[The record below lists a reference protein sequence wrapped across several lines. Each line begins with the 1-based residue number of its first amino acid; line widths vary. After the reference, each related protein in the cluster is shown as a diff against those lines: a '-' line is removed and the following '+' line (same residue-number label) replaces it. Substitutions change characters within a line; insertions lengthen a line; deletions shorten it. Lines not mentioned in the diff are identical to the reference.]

1 MAGQVSLRHK
11 LVLFKHILNYFGV
24 SDILRLSETLKREKE
39 TFDADGKSYYFNAL
53 KGLNLKI
60 DEETLSRY
68 DGNIKAYLN
77 HINKLRSEKINLKY
91 FQYLAVLFTEIFL
104 DNLFNRNGEFL
115 KELNDFVEKENREN
129 SKEYPKFSKDD
140 LSKIAYWMATGSGKT
155 LIMHINW
162 LQFHKYNKKNIDNIL
177 LITPNESLSK
187 QHFDELI
194 KSNIPVKIFNGSNA
208 QKDMIQIIEIHKLTE
223 EKKGKGEGVSVEVS
237 AFEGNNLVFVDE
249 GHKGFSGKA
258 WKSLR
263 DKISEIGFTFEYSAT
278 FDEAISSKKDELM
291 EEYSKAIIMDY
302 SYRYFYYDGFGKDF
316 TVLNLKNTEYAKH
329 KELIFLTN
337 LLSFYQQLKFY
348 LDNKQKLGDFS
359 FEKPLWI
366 FVGNSVSSGNKD
378 KFDADTLSDLQ
389 FVVTF
394 LNKFLSNKD
403 EFIKKVDDMIND
415 NISLKGKDEDI
426 KFTKLLTYIKDKN
439 IKAKSLYEDILNVV
453 FNSESS
459 GKLELFNIS
468 NASGEVGLKVSTAKK
483 YFALV
488 YIGDVSSFKKKLE
501 EKHELI
507 FQDDKFS
514 DSFFNIINDE
524 TSPINVLMGSKKF
537 IEGWNSF
544 RVSTMGLLNMGR
556 SKGSQIIQLFGR
568 GVRLKGYK
576 NLMKRTKMLIEEKT
590 LERQDISLNLSYLET
605 LYIFG
610 IKADYIDTFK
620 RQLEEEG
627 IAEEEVLNLEIK
639 RSLDFLK
646 KNLITM
652 KLKDGVGFTN
662 ALTLDY
668 FSSISPVR
676 IDLRPKFEMFESSQ
690 GEMSKTQ
697 IEEIAVPL
705 YDYLEYFNWEKIY
718 FELYDF
724 KQQKGFYNLYFNKEI
739 LIKIMKNNNYKV
751 LFDKTFNMDTFNQF
765 KFVESLCL
773 RVLQKYVTEFYNI
786 HKRKWATNNLEY
798 DVLSKEDENFQDY
811 KIIIDKTEDTLIKD
825 IKKLIT
831 EANKIY
837 EEDRKELPSIVF
849 DRHLYQPLIIKSKKI
864 ITIPTG
870 LNEGEE
876 KLVKDLRTYFLRNK
890 DEDSIKKM
898 EFYVFRNLSKKG
910 IGFFAETNNFYP
922 DFILWV
928 INDKKQK
935 IAFIDPKGLIHG
947 PAEKMAKIEVKNTLK
962 DIESKLKRKDVE
974 LTSFIVAGENSTF
987 SKIKGLAGIN
997 TKTEFEDNH
1006 VVFQEDRDYVDKI
1019 ISKVIS

>member
-11 LVLFKHILNYFGV
+11 LVLFKQILNYFGV
-24 SDILRLSETLKREKE
+24 SDILGLRETLKREKE

-53 KGLNLKI
+53 KGLTLRI
-60 DEETLSRY
+60 DEDTLSRY

-77 HINKLRSEKINLKY
+77 YINRLRSEKINLKY

-129 SKEYPKFSKDD
+129 SKEYPKFSKND

-162 LQFHKYNKKNIDNIL
+162 LQFHKYNKKSIDNIL

-187 QHFDELI
+187 QHFDELR

-208 QKDMIQIIEIHKLTE
+208 QKDTIQIIEIHKLTE
-223 EKKGKGEGVSVEVS
+223 EKKGEGVSVEVS

-291 EEYSKAIIMDY
+291 EEYSKAIIIDY
-302 SYRYFYYDGFGKDF
+302 SYRYFYYDGFGKEF
-316 TVLNLKNTEYAKH
+316 TVLNLKNTEYEKH
-329 KELIFLTN
+329 KELILLTN

-348 LDNKQKLGDFS
+348 EDNKQKMGDFS

-394 LNKFLSNKD
+394 LNKFLNNKED
-403 EFIKKVDDMIND
+403 EFIKKIDDIIHD
-415 NISLKGKDEDI
+415 NISLKGKEEDI
-426 KFTKLLTYIKDKN
+426 KFTKLLSYIKDKT
-439 IKAKSLYEDILNVV
+439 IKAKGLYEDILNTI

-488 YIGDVSSFKKKLE
+488 YIGDISSFKKKLE
-501 EKHELI
+501 EKHDLI
-507 FQDDKFS
+507 FQDDKFA
-514 DSFFNIINDE
+514 DSFFNTINDE
-524 TSPINVLMGSKKF
+524 DSPINVLMGSKKF

-590 LERQDISLNLSYLET
+590 LEKEDIRLNLSYLET

-639 RSLDFLK
+639 KSLDFLK
-646 KNLITM
+646 KN
-652 KLKDGVGFTN
+652 
-662 ALTLDY
+662 LTLDY

-690 GEMSKTQ
+690 REISKTK
-697 IEEIAVPL
+697 IEEMTVPL
-705 YDYLEYFNWEKIY
+705 YDYLDYFNWEKIY
-718 FELYDF
+718 FELYNF
-724 KQQKGFYNLYFNKEI
+724 KQQKEFYNLYFNKEI
-739 LIKIMKNNNYKV
+739 LIKIMKKNNYKV
-751 LFDKTFNMDTFNQF
+751 LFDKTFNIDTFNQF
-765 KFVESLCL
+765 EFVESLCL

-786 HKRKWATNNLEY
+786 HKRKWATDNLEY
-798 DVLSKEDENFQDY
+798 GVLSNEDENFQDY
-811 KIIIDKTEDTLIKD
+811 KIIIDKTETTLIKD

-890 DEDSIKKM
+890 DKEIIKKM

-910 IGFFAETNNFYP
+910 VGFFAETNNFYP

-928 INDKKQK
+928 IDDKKQK

-947 PAEKMAKIEVKNTLK
+947 PAQIKAKIEVKNTLK
-962 DIESKLKRKDVE
+962 DIESKLRRKDIE

-997 TKTEFEDNH
+997 TKAEFENNH